1 MLMFISGVLVPFYLD
16 WGKISYTKIMILQSF
31 YVIVVLLMEIPTGA
45 IADHLGR
52 KTALV
57 LAGISSSIAT
67 LVYSSVPN
75 FYIFFVG
82 EFFWALGFALLSG
95 SDEAILYDSLKEINL
110 EGKSKKIIG
119 RLRSFE
125 MAAIMIAAPIGSL
138 IASKIGLRYAMM
150 FVFFPFFSA
159 FLVALTFKEPRI
171 KSEKEGKE
179 KYIETLKSGIIYFKG
194 HKILKI
200 LTFDLVSINALV
212 FFIIWMYQP
221 LLQKLSVP
229 IIYFGFVHALMS
241 GIQIP
246 VMNGFDKLEK
256 IFGSKKRYLFFSAL
270 FPGICFILLGINK
283 SIFLAIIIICLT
295 AGFGL
300 SRGVLF
306 QSYMNKY
313 IESHNRAT
321 VISTISMLRSL
332 VCAVI
337 YPLVGLTVEW
347 SLNYSFIIIGTLTII
362 CALFSKVEEEH
373 LID

>member
-1 MLMFISGVLVPFYLD
+1 MFISGVLVPFYLD
-16 WGKISYTKIMILQSF
+16 WGKISYTQIMILQSF

-45 IADHLGR
+45 IADHFGR
-52 KTALV
+52 KTSLV

-110 EGKSKKIIG
+110 EGKSKRIIG

-171 KSEKEGKE
+171 ESEKEVKG
-179 KYIETLKSGIIYFKG
+179 KYIETLKSGIKYIKE
-194 HKILKI
+194 HNILKI
-200 LTFDLVSINALV
+200 LAFEHISINVLV

-221 LLQKLSVP
+221 LLNKLNIP
-229 IIYFGFVHALMS
+229 IIYFGLVSALMS
-241 GIQIP
+241 GSQIP
-246 VMNGFDKLEK
+246 IMNSFDKLEK
-256 IFGSKKRYLFFSAL
+256 IFGSKRLYLFFSAL
-270 FPGICFILLGINK
+270 FPGLCFILLGINNK
-283 SIFLAIIIICLT
+283 IPFAIILISLT
-295 AGFGL
+295 GGFGL
-300 SRGVLF
+300 SRIVLF

-332 VCAVI
+332 ISAI
-337 YPLVGLTVEW
+337 MYPLVGLMVEW
-347 SLNYSFIIIGTLTII
+347 SLNYSFIIIGTLIII
-362 CALFSKVEEEH
+362 CALVSKIEEEH